1 MSTKKKI
8 LLVDDERDFLESMA
22 ERIRL
27 KGFEP
32 VLAETGEEALRLAE
46 KLDID
51 AAVVDFKMPGKD
63 GLEVIS
69 ALKKLRP
76 GIHTVLLTGFGSE
89 KIKAATAGLD
99 ATYFEKSDM
108 DTFWGFLK
116 KLSQKIEDTMA
127 AAGMAHGGDT
137 DDAYDLSH
145 KDKDKD

>member
-32 VLAETGEEALRLAE
+32 ILAESGDEALRLAE

-69 ALKKLRP
+69 ALKKLCP
-76 GIHTVLLTGFGSE
+76 GIHTVLLTGFGNE
-89 KIKAATAGLD
+89 KVKEASAGLNSE
-99 ATYFEKSDM
+99 YFEKSDM
-108 DTFWGFLK
+108 DTFWGFVKNLSR
-116 KLSQKIEDTMA
+116 KLEDTMA
-127 AAGMAHGGDT
+127 AAGMAHGGDI
-137 DDAYDLSH
+137 DDAYKISH
-145 KDKDKD
+145 EEEKK